1 MTSISSTQYSHF
13 SPRAMM
19 DSKISQA
26 VSAGTIST
34 DDQSAFSTALDS
46 IDSSLEAARTSG
58 TRPSGDI
65 KSKVDSLIDEQ
76 VKSGKLT
83 DDQADELK
91 TLFAQGPGS
100 ADKASGT
107 GDVGGMGGP
116 RGPGGPGGPPPCG
129 GASSGEDEEED
140 DDETTTTE
148 DATAQID
155 ALMAFLEKLRETLS
169 SGVYG
174 DSGSTTSSGSGNSGL
189 VVNATA

>member
-34 DDQSAFSTALDS
+34 DDQTAFSTALDS

-58 TRPSGDI
+58 TKPSGDI

-100 ADKASGT
+100 TDKASGT
-107 GDVGGMGGP
+107 GGVEGMGGP

-129 GASSGEDEEED
+129 GASSGDDEDED
-140 DDETTTTE
+140 DDETTTE
-148 DATAQID
+148 DATAQLD

-174 DSGSTTSSGSGNSGL
+174 ESGSTASSGSGNSGL